1 MTMMVNV
8 ADSGTFE
15 RRGWTRG
22 YSWFSASPCQTT
34 AILSDTCQRRE
45 MMVYLPYE
53 EAMNETQEANC
64 VLEAVGSNLAE
75 CVQQVGS
82 SCIL

>member
-1 MTMMVNV
+1 
-8 ADSGTFE
+8 
-15 RRGWTRG
+15 
-22 YSWFSASPCQTT
+22 
-34 AILSDTCQRRE
+34 

-82 SCIL
+82 SCVL